1 MIRRRFIDVARIYA
15 LFILTGVFYTFFFS
29 WGIREAFELSI
40 HAYEVVRAII
50 FIVLMIVALFYA
62 APTFIYVSRGG
73 KIDPNEISHKLS
85 LYLGSIA
92 TASLITA
99 IVMITVEDAIEL
111 ESIEFKGVAGM
122 LFVMISAG
130 LIMFYKKKQRRED
143 QGF

>member
-1 MIRRRFIDVARIYA
+1 MIRRRFIDVARRYA